1 MSNPFKGDS
10 GMKKLLF
17 VGKQEESNRNYLN
30 ELNNLFSGYLQID
43 YCYHERNK
51 EILRGNLINDAD
63 IILLTNPY
71 SLPDAR
77 PYIKPDTK
85 ILTMDFS
92 FSKETVNAL
101 KDFPVGTE
109 ALVCFKYYSDAH
121 QAAYT
126 LYELGVDNLNLYI
139 NYENNHNLI
148 DKKID
153 LAIIGRDTDCVP
165 PGIPVL
171 FDVGPLSLAM
181 STIMDIAVMADIMDD
196 ELESR
201 IIKHCSRLS
210 FPDNHISYFFD
221 NSSMVHSQLKAITNC
236 IEYGIVIIDED
247 YDVINCNNL
256 FRRMF
261 HISGNVAHL
270 NLKNIDELSHYM
282 DCITSNSE
290 PTNKLIE
297 SSDKNHYYLFSKE
310 KINKS
315 DNAHNIYMLLF
326 KDITD
331 IHALETSF
339 QKQIVKKGHVAK
351 YTFDH
356 IVHSSDMMA
365 SVIER
370 CEKLVKFDKPTLI
383 VGESGTGKEL
393 FAHAIHSA
401 SSRAKYPFVAINC
414 AAIPANLLESELFG
428 YEEGAFT
435 GAKRGGKIGLFQTA
449 NMGTLFLDEIGEL
462 TLETQA
468 KLLRVLEE
476 QEIMKIGSDKII
488 KVDTKVIAATNRNL
502 KNLVEEGAFRLDLYY
517 RLNTLMVNIPPLRER
532 PEDIK
537 TLVHFFIKQEKG
549 RSMKVS
555 DTLMSFLTSF
565 NWEGNIRELKN
576 CVEYMVHLNDSSL
589 DITDLPEY
597 LYEAYLKSN
606 LSVTDDAVFPELN
619 SSDVSIISTSLR
631 LIKSHTPG
639 RRRLVDL
646 LQQSDLPVSEHS
658 VRTIL
663 QDLRE
668 RDYIVFGAGSAGCSI
683 TKKGEAF
690 LTYLSKKTAP
700 SRSDQPS
707 SLQ

>member
-1 MSNPFKGDS
+1 
-10 GMKKLLF
+10 
-17 VGKQEESNRNYLN
+17 
-30 ELNNLFSGYLQID
+30 
-43 YCYHERNK
+43 
-51 EILRGNLINDAD
+51 
-63 IILLTNPY
+63 
-71 SLPDAR
+71 
-77 PYIKPDTK
+77 
-85 ILTMDFS
+85 
-92 FSKETVNAL
+92 
-101 KDFPVGTE
+101 
-109 ALVCFKYYSDAH
+109 
-121 QAAYT
+121 
-126 LYELGVDNLNLYI
+126 
-139 NYENNHNLI
+139 
-148 DKKID
+148 
-153 LAIIGRDTDCVP
+153 
-165 PGIPVL
+165 
-171 FDVGPLSLAM
+171 
-181 STIMDIAVMADIMDD
+181 
-196 ELESR
+196 
-201 IIKHCSRLS
+201 
-210 FPDNHISYFFD
+210 
-221 NSSMVHSQLKAITNC
+221 
-236 IEYGIVIIDED
+236 
-247 YDVINCNNL
+247 
-256 FRRMF
+256 
-261 HISGNVAHL
+261 
-270 NLKNIDELSHYM
+270 
-282 DCITSNSE
+282 
-290 PTNKLIE
+290 
-297 SSDKNHYYLFSKE
+297 
-310 KINKS
+310 
-315 DNAHNIYMLLF
+315 
-326 KDITD
+326 
-331 IHALETSF
+331 
-339 QKQIVKKGHVAK
+339 
-351 YTFDH
+351 
-356 IVHSSDMMA
+356 MMA